1 MIENYGFYNNHEL
14 DNTLLIIFSESK
26 CDRFIDLGEM
36 DVLYAGEDIVGYR
49 FKNFI
54 RYAKIKYSGII
65 YFPANPL
72 IDIVNSILEKHHL
85 EKLAYKK
92 NSGYFTKKNEDKLM
106 VFASEG
112 TFLRDQSISKGKYCS
127 YYDLDIKV
135 ENDHELFVIDENI
148 REGVD
153 FFKTEVK

>member
-26 CDRFIDLGEM
+26 SNHYEDLGEM
-36 DVLYAGEDIVGYR
+36 DVLYCGEDKVGYR

-72 IDIVNSILEKHHL
+72 IDIVNSILEKRNL

-112 TFLRDQSISKGKYCS
+112 TFLRDQSISKGKYCT
-127 YYDLDIKV
+127 YYDLDIKI
-135 ENDHELFVIDENI
+135 ENEHELFVIDENI